1 VRHFLEYMIEALLAA
16 HPTEEWEQP
25 WFEVADYQKALESHW
40 ISIDEIPLRELKK
53 GKKKGKR
60 RR

>member
-1 VRHFLEYMIEALLAA
+1 LAA